1 MNKTD
6 FKGKGEEYF
15 RIWIVNTLLSIV
27 TLGIYSAW
35 AKVKNR
41 KYLYQNLSINNHRF
55 DYHAQPIQILKG
67 RLIAIFTLFL
77 VTSLGVVNPI
87 IYVLSTIA
95 FIFLAPWL
103 INKSLSFNMRMT
115 SYRNVRFDFQGD
127 YWNTFIWIFIAP
139 ALSIITL
146 YLALPHFLRKRDEYL
161 ISNYKFGNR
170 SFNCSLSSSEYYK
183 AVFSA
188 LGAVLGIG
196 VILAILGFIFAT
208 VIANGEILNI
218 LLIVLGYIL
227 SIATF
232 ASVYGAVIRNHQF
245 NNSKIDGVADFQ
257 STIKIGDYLVL
268 IFTNLLMIIFSL
280 GLAIPFVQIRTMKF
294 LSENTLVNTQREV
307 ENIIDDISHDSSALA
322 DEVAD
327 AFDIE
332 M

>member
-6 FKGKGEEYF
+6 FNGKGEEYF

-35 AKVKNR
+35 AKVKNT

-55 DYHAQPIQILKG
+55 NYHAQPIQILKG

-77 VTSLGVVNPI
+77 VTLLGLLNDAVYFI
-87 IYVLSTIA
+87 SIIA

-139 ALSIITL
+139 FFSIFTL
-146 YLALPHFLRKRDEYL
+146 YLALPHILRKADEYL

-170 SFNCSLSSSEYYK
+170 SFNAILSSREYYK
-183 AVFSA
+183 AAFMA
-188 LGAVLGIG
+188 FGAVLGMSF
-196 VILAILGFIFAT
+196 ILAIPFTFAQ
-208 VIANGEILNI
+208 VIPNGEILNI
-218 LLIVLGYIL
+218 FLIVLGYIL
-227 SIATF
+227 FVATF
-232 ASVYGAVIRNHQF
+232 TSVYGSVIRNHQF
-245 NNSKIDGVADFQ
+245 NNSKIEGIADFE
-257 STIKIGDYLVL
+257 STIKIKNFLFL
-268 IFTNLLMIIFSL
+268 ISTNILMVIFSL

-294 LSENTLVNTQREV
+294 FSKNTLVNTQPEI
-307 ENIIDDISHDSSALA
+307 ENVIDDISHESSALA

-332 M
+332 V